1 MNAVLML
8 ATIQG
13 LVGAFDL
20 AFHHELTE
28 RLSWKPGARREMGL
42 HALRNGLYAVI
53 FLVLAWFEPHGWWVA
68 AFVAVLAAEVAITL
82 ADFVVEDR
90 SRLLPESERIV
101 HTLLAVSYGA
111 FLALLAPHLL
121 AWADMPSAL
130 IAVERGMWSLLF
142 TVFALGVA
150 IWAWRDTARAR
161 ALAASPD
168 GPAPLV
174 ADQLTAPLRVLVTG
188 GTGFIGSRLV
198 AALVAAGHRV
208 TVMTR
213 DPRKAR
219 DLALPVTLTSSLE
232 TIRDDEIFD
241 AVVNLAGAPVA
252 AGRWSARRRAV
263 LRASRIDT
271 TRALVHLI
279 GRLETRP
286 KVLVSAS
293 ATGFYGSDS
302 DEPVTEESHAVAGFA
317 HDLCAAREAEA
328 RKACRYGVR
337 VVELRFGLVLAAHG
351 GPLGAMM
358 PAFEF
363 GLGSRFGNG
372 RQWMPWLHLDD
383 AVRMIAFAI
392 ARDDLR
398 GPLNAVAP
406 EPVRNAT
413 FARQLAGALGRPCLF
428 ALPAPLIRAGLGEMG
443 QELLLNSR
451 RVLPMRMEQA
461 GFRFLAPTLAE
472 ALARSLGRER
482 LRAA

>member
-1 MNAVLML
+1 M
-8 ATIQG
+8 
-13 LVGAFDL
+13 
-20 AFHHELTE
+20 
-28 RLSWKPGARREMGL
+28 
-42 HALRNGLYAVI
+42 
-53 FLVLAWFEPHGWWVA
+53 
-68 AFVAVLAAEVAITL
+68 
-82 ADFVVEDR
+82 
-90 SRLLPESERIV
+90 
-101 HTLLAVSYGA
+101 
-111 FLALLAPHLL
+111 
-121 AWADMPSAL
+121 
-130 IAVERGMWSLLF
+130 
-142 TVFALGVA
+142 
-150 IWAWRDTARAR
+150 
-161 ALAASPD
+161 
-168 GPAPLV
+168 
-174 ADQLTAPLRVLVTG
+174 
-188 GTGFIGSRLV
+188 
-198 AALVAAGHRV
+198 
-208 TVMTR
+208 
-213 DPRKAR
+213 
-219 DLALPVTLTSSLE
+219 
-232 TIRDDEIFD
+232 
-241 AVVNLAGAPVA
+241 
-252 AGRWSARRRAV
+252 
-263 LRASRIDT
+263 
-271 TRALVHLI
+271 
-279 GRLETRP
+279 
-286 KVLVSAS
+286 
-293 ATGFYGSDS
+293 
-302 DEPVTEESHAVAGFA
+302 AGFA

-472 ALARSLGRER
+472 APGPQPGARTPQSCLTSSSAWSRQK
-482 LRAA
+482 RAKLMGWRSSASCTPRRSCALVSAAMPS